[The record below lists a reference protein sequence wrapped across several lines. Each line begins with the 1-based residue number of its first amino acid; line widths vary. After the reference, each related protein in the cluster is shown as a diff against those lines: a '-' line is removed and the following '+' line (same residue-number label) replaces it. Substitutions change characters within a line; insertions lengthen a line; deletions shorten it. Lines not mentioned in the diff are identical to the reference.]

1 MTRNE
6 ALEKVKKCLALAS
19 SPEPHEAAAALRQ
32 AQKLMAQF
40 GLTEI
45 DVSLSDVSE
54 FAQAAQN
61 TPLVKWEAMLA
72 VMIAE
77 AFGCDQYTS
86 TRPQLMTGLKV
97 RYQRRFVFI
106 GVGPA
111 PEIAGYAFDLL
122 ARQCAKDRRAH
133 MGQQHKNCKPKTRV
147 ARGDLYAEGWIAG
160 VRDKVERFA
169 GTERDAELID
179 QYMRERHPDM
189 KSANVRDRTKGK
201 NVSHTDWQHGVKA
214 GRNAELN
221 RGLHGGVAEPQL
233 LGAL

>member
-1 MTRNE
+1 MTRDE

-40 GLTEI
+40 GLTET
-45 DVSLSDVSE
+45 DVTLSDVSE

-61 TPLVKWEAMLA
+61 APLVRWEATLA

-86 TRPQLMTGLKV
+86 LRPQLVTGLKV
-97 RYQRRFVFI
+97 RYQRRFVFV

-169 GTERDAELID
+169 GTERDAELIE

-189 KSANVRDRTKGK
+189 KSASVRDRTKGK
-201 NVSHTDWQHGVKA
+201 NVSHADFHHGVQA
-214 GRNAELN
+214 GRNADLN
-221 RGLHGGVAEPQL
+221 HGISGQRASQAL
-233 LGAL
+233 LGGG

>member
-1 MTRNE
+1 MTRDE
-6 ALEKVKKCLALAS
+6 ALDKIKKCLALAS
-19 SPEPHEAAAALRQ
+19 SPEAHEAAAALRQ

-40 GLTEI
+40 DLTEA

-61 TPLVKWEAMLA
+61 TPLVQWEAVL
-72 VMIAE
+72 VKLIAD
-77 AFGCDQYTS
+77 AFGCDFYT
-86 TRPQLMTGLKV
+86 TRTQIGARLKV
-97 RYQRRFVFI
+97 RYQRQFVFI

-122 ARQCAKDRRAH
+122 SRQCAKARRAH
-133 MGQQHKNCKPKTRV
+133 MGQQHKNCKPNTRV

-169 GTERDAELID
+169 GTERDAALIE
-179 QYMRERHPDM
+179 QYMRQRKSGM

-201 NVSHTDWQHGVKA
+201 NVSHADFHHGVRA
-214 GRNAELN
+214 GRKADLN
-221 RGLHGGVAEPQL
+221 HGISGQRGSQAL
-233 LGAL
+233 LGGS

>member
-1 MTRNE
+1 MTRDE
-6 ALEKVKKCLALAS
+6 ALEKVKKCLALAA

-61 TPLVKWEAMLA
+61 TPLVKWEVMLA
-72 VMIAE
+72 VMVAE

-86 TRPQLMTGLKV
+86 TRPHLMTGLKV

-106 GVGPA
+106 GVGPS

-122 ARQCAKDRRAH
+122 ARQCAKDRRSH
-133 MGQQHKNCKPKTRV
+133 MGQQHKNCKPKPRV
-147 ARGDLYAEGWIAG
+147 ARGDRYAEGWIAG

-201 NVSHTDWQHGVKA
+201 NVSHADWHHGVRA
-214 GRNAELN
+214 GQNADLN
-221 RGLHGGVAEPQL
+221 HGISGQRASQAL
-233 LGAL
+233 LGGG

>member
-1 MTRNE
+1 MTRDE
-6 ALEKVKKCLALAS
+6 ALDKIKKCLALAA
-19 SPEPHEAAAALRQ
+19 SPEQHEAAAALRQ

-40 GLTEI
+40 GLTET
-45 DVSLSDVSE
+45 DVNLSDVSE
-54 FAQAAQN
+54 VAQAAQN

-72 VMIAE
+72 VMIAQ

-86 TRPQLMTGLKV
+86 TRPQLVAAGLKV

-106 GVGPA
+106 GIGPA

-122 ARQCAKDRRAH
+122 ARQCAKGRRAH
-133 MGQQHKNCKPKTRV
+133 MGQQHRNCKPKTRV

-169 GTERDAELID
+169 GTERDAELIE
-179 QYMRERHPDM
+179 QYMRERHPSM
-189 KSANVRDRTKGK
+189 KSASVRDRTKGK
-201 NVSHTDWQHGVKA
+201 NVSHADWQHGVRA

-221 RGLHGGVAEPQL
+221 HGLGGAAPQ
-233 LGAL
+233 ALIGRN

>member
-1 MTRNE
+1 MTRDE

-19 SPEPHEAAAALRQ
+19 SPETHEAAAALRQ
-32 AQKLMAQF
+32 AQKLMAQY
-40 GLTEI
+40 GLTET
-45 DVSLSDVSE
+45 DVSLADVSE

-61 TPLVKWEAMLA
+61 APLVKWEATLA

-86 TRPQLMTGLKV
+86 TRPQLSKGLQV
-97 RYQRRFVFI
+97 RMQRRFVFI

-169 GTERDAELID
+169 GTERDAELIE

-201 NVSHTDWQHGVKA
+201 NVSHADFHHGVRA
-214 GRNAELN
+214 GRKADLN
-221 RGLHGGVAEPQL
+221 HGISGQRASQAL
-233 LGAL
+233 LGGS